1 MTVGS
6 FQLFHFLWDANEIER
21 QGQRMIPTS
30 GFRLSRYALSLTRV
44 VETVEKAF
52 IVLKSPAEVLDSQA

>member
-1 MTVGS
+1 MYLPFPPEADLPKAWQADKTK
-6 FQLFHFLWDANEIER
+6 LR
-21 QGQRMIPTS
+21 TS
-30 GFRLSRYALSLTRV
+30 GFRLSRYALSLTRH